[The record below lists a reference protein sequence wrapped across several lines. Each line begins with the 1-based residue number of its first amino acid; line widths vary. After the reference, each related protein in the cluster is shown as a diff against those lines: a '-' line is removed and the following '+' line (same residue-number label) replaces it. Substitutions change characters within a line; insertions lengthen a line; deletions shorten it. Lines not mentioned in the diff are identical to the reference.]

1 MIYIIIGVLAVIL
14 AVCILIYGRRKNKEL
29 LIRLEDMLEKARNGS
44 FGGGRI
50 DETMLSSIENSMARF
65 LEDSCLAGENL
76 REQKERIQTLI
87 SDISHQTATPI
98 SNILIYSQL
107 LEELCQGQE
116 EREYVAVVGRQ
127 AEKLK
132 FLLDSLVKVSRLE
145 NGIIQT
151 NPVLGSVGSLVE
163 EVRAMGESKA
173 AKKEISIETKGED
186 LPVTAYFDYRWT
198 VEALYNLVDNAIKY
212 TDSGGKIQI
221 EVIPYTIFCR
231 INVTDDGRG
240 ICEEDQAKIFQRFY
254 RSKDVLEQEG
264 VGLGLYL
271 TREILKG
278 EGGYLKVS
286 SKEGQG
292 STFSVFLL
300 MPDNTARQENSTG
313 KQREVKNDV

>member
-1 MIYIIIGVLAVIL
+1 M
-14 AVCILIYGRRKNKEL
+14 
-29 LIRLEDMLEKARNGS
+29 
-44 FGGGRI
+44 
-50 DETMLSSIENSMARF
+50 
-65 LEDSCLAGENL
+65 
-76 REQKERIQTLI
+76 I

-116 EREYVAVVGRQ
+116 EREYAAVVGRQ

-231 INVTDDGRG
+231 INVIDDGRG

-300 MPDNTARQENSTG
+300 MPDNTARQENSMG

>member
-1 MIYIIIGVLAVIL
+1 
-14 AVCILIYGRRKNKEL
+14 
-29 LIRLEDMLEKARNGS
+29 MLEKARNGS

-116 EREYVAVVGRQ
+116 EREYAAVVGRQ

-231 INVTDDGRG
+231 INVIDDGRG

-300 MPDNTARQENSTG
+300 MPDNTARQENSMG

>member
-1 MIYIIIGVLAVIL
+1 M

-116 EREYVAVVGRQ
+116 EREYAAVVGRQ
-127 AEKLK
+127 AEKLT

-231 INVTDDGRG
+231 INVIDDGRG

-300 MPDNTARQENSTG
+300 MPDNTARQENSMG

>member
-1 MIYIIIGVLAVIL
+1 M

-87 SDISHQTATPI
+87 SNISHQTATPI

-116 EREYVAVVGRQ
+116 EREYAAVVGRQ

-231 INVTDDGRG
+231 INVIDDGRG

-300 MPDNTARQENSTG
+300 MPDNTARQENSMG

>member
-116 EREYVAVVGRQ
+116 EREYAAVVGRQ

-186 LPVTAYFDYRWT
+186 FPVTAYFDYRWT

-240 ICEEDQAKIFQRFY
+240 ICEEDQAEIFQRFY

>member
-1 MIYIIIGVLAVIL
+1 M
-14 AVCILIYGRRKNKEL
+14 AVCILIYGRRKDKEL
-29 LIRLEDMLEKARNGS
+29 LTRLEDMLEKARNGT
-44 FGGGRI
+44 FDGGQI
-50 DETMLSSIENSMARF
+50 DETVLSSIENSMARF

-76 REQKERIQTLI
+76 REQKGRIQTLI

-107 LEELCQGQE
+107 LEELCQEQE
-116 EREYVAVVGRQ
+116 EREYAAVVGRQ

-231 INVTDDGRG
+231 INVIDDGRG

>member
-1 MIYIIIGVLAVIL
+1 M

-116 EREYVAVVGRQ
+116 EREYAAVVGRQ

-173 AKKEISIETKGED
+173 AKKEISIETKGD
-186 LPVTAYFDYRWT
+186 DFPVTAYFDYRWT
-198 VEALYNLVDNAIKY
+198 VE
-212 TDSGGKIQI
+212 DSGGKIQI

>member
-1 MIYIIIGVLAVIL
+1 M
-14 AVCILIYGRRKNKEL
+14 AVCILIYGRRKDKEL
-29 LIRLEDMLEKARNGS
+29 LTRLEDMLEKARNGT
-44 FGGGRI
+44 FDGGQI
-50 DETMLSSIENSMARF
+50 DETVLSSIENSMARF

-76 REQKERIQTLI
+76 REQKGRIQTLI
-87 SDISHQTATPI
+87 SNISHQTATPI

-107 LEELCQGQE
+107 LEELCQEQE
-116 EREYVAVVGRQ
+116 EREYAAVVGRQ

-286 SKEGQG
+286 SKKGQG
-292 STFSVFLL
+292 STFSVFLP
-300 MPDNTARQENSTG
+300 MPDNAARQENSTG
-313 KQREVKNDV
+313 KQREVKRDV

>member
-116 EREYVAVVGRQ
+116 EREYAAVVGRQ

-198 VEALYNLVDNAIKY
+198 VEALYNLVDNVIKY

-231 INVTDDGRG
+231 INVIDDGRG

>member
-1 MIYIIIGVLAVIL
+1 MTYIIIGVLAVVL
-14 AVCILIYGRRKNKEL
+14 AVCILIYGRRKDKEL
-29 LIRLEDMLEKARNGS
+29 LTRLEDMLEKARNGT
-44 FGGGRI
+44 FDGGQI
-50 DETMLSSIENSMARF
+50 DETVLSSIENSMARF

-76 REQKERIQTLI
+76 REQKGRIQTLI

-107 LEELCQGQE
+107 LEELCQEQE
-116 EREYVAVVGRQ
+116 EREYAAVVGRQ

-231 INVTDDGRG
+231 INVIDDGRG

>member
-1 MIYIIIGVLAVIL
+1 M

-116 EREYVAVVGRQ
+116 EREYAAVVGRQ

-151 NPVLGSVGSLVE
+151 NPALGSVGSLVE

-231 INVTDDGRG
+231 INVIDDGRG

-300 MPDNTARQENSTG
+300 MPDNTARQENSMG

>member
-116 EREYVAVVGRQ
+116 EREYAAVVGRQ

>member
-1 MIYIIIGVLAVIL
+1 M
-14 AVCILIYGRRKNKEL
+14 AVCILIYGRRKDKEL
-29 LIRLEDMLEKARNGS
+29 LTRLEDMLEKARNGT
-44 FGGGRI
+44 FDGGQI
-50 DETMLSSIENSMARF
+50 DETVLSSIENSMARF

-76 REQKERIQTLI
+76 REQKGRIQTLI

-107 LEELCQGQE
+107 LEELCQEQE
-116 EREYVAVVGRQ
+116 EREYAAVVGRQ

-163 EVRAMGESKA
+163 EVRAMGESQA

-186 LPVTAYFDYRWT
+186 LPVTAYFDYKWT

-231 INVTDDGRG
+231 INVTDNGRG

-271 TREILKG
+271 AREILKG
-278 EGGYLKVS
+278 EGGYLKVF
-286 SKEGQG
+286 SKKGRG
-292 STFSVFLL
+292 STFSVFLP
-300 MPDNTARQENSTG
+300 MPDNAARQENSTG
-313 KQREVKNDV
+313 KQREVKSDV

>member
-1 MIYIIIGVLAVIL
+1 MTYIIIGVLAVVL
-14 AVCILIYGRRKNKEL
+14 AVCILIYGRRKDKEL
-29 LIRLEDMLEKARNGS
+29 LTRLEDMLEKARNGT
-44 FGGGRI
+44 FDGGQI
-50 DETMLSSIENSMARF
+50 DETVLSSIENSMARF

-76 REQKERIQTLI
+76 REQKGRIQTLI

-107 LEELCQGQE
+107 LEELCQEQE
-116 EREYVAVVGRQ
+116 EREYAAVVGRQ

-231 INVTDDGRG
+231 INVADNGRG

-254 RSKDVLEQEG
+254 RSKDVMEQEG

-278 EGGYLKVS
+278 ERGYLKVS
-286 SKEGQG
+286 SKKGQG
-292 STFSVFLL
+292 STFSVFLP
-300 MPDNTARQENSTG
+300 MPDNAARQENSTG
-313 KQREVKNDV
+313 KQREVKRDV

>member
-1 MIYIIIGVLAVIL
+1 MTYIIIGVLAVVL
-14 AVCILIYGRRKNKEL
+14 AVCILIYGRRKDKEL
-29 LIRLEDMLEKARNGS
+29 LTRLEDMLEKARNGT
-44 FGGGRI
+44 FDGGQI
-50 DETMLSSIENSMARF
+50 DETVLSSIENSMARF

-76 REQKERIQTLI
+76 REQKGRIQTLI

-107 LEELCQGQE
+107 LEELCQEQE
-116 EREYVAVVGRQ
+116 EREYAAVVGRQ

-231 INVTDDGRG
+231 INVTDNGRG

-286 SKEGQG
+286 SKKGQG
-292 STFSVFLL
+292 STFSVFLP
-300 MPDNTARQENSTG
+300 MPDNAARQENSTG
-313 KQREVKNDV
+313 KQREVKSDV

>member
-1 MIYIIIGVLAVIL
+1 M

-116 EREYVAVVGRQ
+116 EREYAAVVGRQ

-231 INVTDDGRG
+231 INVIDDGRG

-300 MPDNTARQENSTG
+300 MPDNTARQENSMG

>member
-1 MIYIIIGVLAVIL
+1 MTYIIIGVLAVVL
-14 AVCILIYGRRKNKEL
+14 AVCILIYGRRKDKEL
-29 LIRLEDMLEKARNGS
+29 LTRLEDMLEKARNGT
-44 FGGGRI
+44 FDGGQI
-50 DETMLSSIENSMARF
+50 DETVLSSIENSMARF

-76 REQKERIQTLI
+76 REQKGRIQTLI

-107 LEELCQGQE
+107 LEELCQEQE
-116 EREYVAVVGRQ
+116 EREYAAVVGRQ

-221 EVIPYTIFCR
+221 EVIPYAIFCR

-286 SKEGQG
+286 SKKGQG
-292 STFSVFLL
+292 STFSVFLP
-300 MPDNTARQENSTG
+300 MPDNAARQENSTG
-313 KQREVKNDV
+313 KQREVKRDV

>member
-1 MIYIIIGVLAVIL
+1 M

-116 EREYVAVVGRQ
+116 EREYAAVVGRQ

-231 INVTDDGRG
+231 INVIDDGRG

-278 EGGYLKVS
+278 EVGYLKVS

-300 MPDNTARQENSTG
+300 MPDNTARQENSMG

>member
-1 MIYIIIGVLAVIL
+1 M

-29 LIRLEDMLEKARNGS
+29 LIRLEEKARNGS

-116 EREYVAVVGRQ
+116 EREYAAVVGRQ

-173 AKKEISIETKGED
+173 KRRFPSRQRE
-186 LPVTAYFDYRWT
+186 
-198 VEALYNLVDNAIKY
+198 
-212 TDSGGKIQI
+212 
-221 EVIPYTIFCR
+221 
-231 INVTDDGRG
+231 
-240 ICEEDQAKIFQRFY
+240 KIF
-254 RSKDVLEQEG
+254 L
-264 VGLGLYL
+264 
-271 TREILKG
+271 
-278 EGGYLKVS
+278 
-286 SKEGQG
+286 
-292 STFSVFLL
+292 
-300 MPDNTARQENSTG
+300 
-313 KQREVKNDV
+313 

>member
-1 MIYIIIGVLAVIL
+1 M
-14 AVCILIYGRRKNKEL
+14 AVCILIYGRRKDKEL
-29 LIRLEDMLEKARNGS
+29 LTRLEDMLEKARNGT
-44 FGGGRI
+44 FDGGQI
-50 DETMLSSIENSMARF
+50 DETVLSSIENSMARF

-76 REQKERIQTLI
+76 REQKGRIQTLI

-107 LEELCQGQE
+107 LEELCQEQE
-116 EREYVAVVGRQ
+116 EREYAAVVGRQ

-151 NPVLGSVGSLVE
+151 NPILGSVGSLVE

-286 SKEGQG
+286 SKKGQG
-292 STFSVFLL
+292 STFSVFLP
-300 MPDNTARQENSTG
+300 MPDNAARQENSTG
-313 KQREVKNDV
+313 KQREVKRDV

>member
-1 MIYIIIGVLAVIL
+1 M
-14 AVCILIYGRRKNKEL
+14 
-29 LIRLEDMLEKARNGS
+29 
-44 FGGGRI
+44 
-50 DETMLSSIENSMARF
+50 
-65 LEDSCLAGENL
+65 
-76 REQKERIQTLI
+76 
-87 SDISHQTATPI
+87 
-98 SNILIYSQL
+98 
-107 LEELCQGQE
+107 
-116 EREYVAVVGRQ
+116 VGRQ

-186 LPVTAYFDYRWT
+186 FPVTAYFDYRWT

>member
-1 MIYIIIGVLAVIL
+1 MTYIIIGVLAVVL
-14 AVCILIYGRRKNKEL
+14 AVCILIYGRRKDKEL
-29 LIRLEDMLEKARNGS
+29 LTRLEDMLEKARNGT
-44 FGGGRI
+44 FDGGQI
-50 DETMLSSIENSMARF
+50 DETVLSSIENSMARF

-76 REQKERIQTLI
+76 REQKGRIQTLI

-107 LEELCQGQE
+107 LEELCQEQE
-116 EREYVAVVGRQ
+116 EREYAAVVGRQ

-231 INVTDDGRG
+231 INVTDNGRG

-254 RSKDVLEQEG
+254 RSKDVMEQEG

-278 EGGYLKVS
+278 ERGYLKVS
-286 SKEGQG
+286 SKKGQG
-292 STFSVFLL
+292 STFSVFLP
-300 MPDNTARQENSTG
+300 MPDNAARQENSTG
-313 KQREVKNDV
+313 KQREVKRDV

>member
-1 MIYIIIGVLAVIL
+1 M

-116 EREYVAVVGRQ
+116 EREYAAVVGRQ

-163 EVRAMGESKA
+163 VERAMGESKA

-231 INVTDDGRG
+231 INVIDDGRG

-300 MPDNTARQENSTG
+300 MPDNTARQENSMG

>member
-1 MIYIIIGVLAVIL
+1 M

-116 EREYVAVVGRQ
+116 EREYAAVVGRQ

-132 FLLDSLVKVSRLE
+132 FLLDSLVKCSCTVRKQATE
-145 NGIIQT
+145 NK
-151 NPVLGSVGSLVE
+151 
-163 EVRAMGESKA
+163 R
-173 AKKEISIETKGED
+173 
-186 LPVTAYFDYRWT
+186 
-198 VEALYNLVDNAIKY
+198 
-212 TDSGGKIQI
+212 
-221 EVIPYTIFCR
+221 
-231 INVTDDGRG
+231 
-240 ICEEDQAKIFQRFY
+240 
-254 RSKDVLEQEG
+254 
-264 VGLGLYL
+264 
-271 TREILKG
+271 
-278 EGGYLKVS
+278 
-286 SKEGQG
+286 
-292 STFSVFLL
+292 
-300 MPDNTARQENSTG
+300 
-313 KQREVKNDV
+313 

>member
-1 MIYIIIGVLAVIL
+1 M

-116 EREYVAVVGRQ
+116 EREYAAVVGRQ

-231 INVTDDGRG
+231 INVIDDGRG
-240 ICEEDQAKIFQRFY
+240 ISEEDQAKIFQRFY

-286 SKEGQG
+286 SKQGQG
-292 STFSVFLL
+292 STFTVFLL
-300 MPDNTARQENSTG
+300 MPDNTARQENSMG